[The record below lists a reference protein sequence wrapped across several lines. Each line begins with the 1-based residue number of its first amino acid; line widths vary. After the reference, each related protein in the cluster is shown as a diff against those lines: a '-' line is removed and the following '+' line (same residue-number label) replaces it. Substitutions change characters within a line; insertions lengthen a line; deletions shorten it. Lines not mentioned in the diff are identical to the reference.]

1 MRYRFDSC
9 WRNLAKT
16 RMNPWFPW
24 IHAGFLLLSV
34 FEMLPYSAL

>member
-16 RMNPWFPW
+16 RMNPRKSR
-24 IHAGFLLLSV
+24 IHAGFLLLSA
-34 FEMLPYSAL
+34 FGMLPYAAL